1 MDLTDIVSIVRD
13 ISIIVVAFFAIYIFF
28 YVRTILASVKRNMK
42 NAENIC
48 SAISD
53 RILGPATS
61 GVAIG
66 AWKFFEIVLGL
77 TSSGEKKKDR
87 DSRRS
92 DTDGE

>member
-1 MDLTDIVSIVRD
+1 
-13 ISIIVVAFFAIYIFF
+13 
-28 YVRTILASVKRNMK
+28 MK

-77 TSSGEKKKDR
+77 TSSVEKKKDR

-92 DTDGE
+92 DTDA

>member
-13 ISIIVVAFFAIYIFF
+13 ITIIVVSLFAIYIFF
-28 YVRTILASVKRNMK
+28 YVRTILASVRRNMK
-42 NAENIC
+42 NVENIC

-92 DTDGE
+92 EKDG

>member
-1 MDLTDIVSIVRD
+1 MDLTDILSMVRD
-13 ISIIVVAFFAIYIFF
+13 IAVIIVALFAIYMLF
-28 YVRTILASVKRNMK
+28 YVRTILVSIKRNMK

-92 DTDGE
+92 DTDA